1 MLTSEQINQLLNVDE
16 EYKAPEKLMNIL
28 FDKEKR
34 ENLFRAFLECEID
47 VGYDWFHIYFQDE
60 YADRKK
66 KKQDFTPNTVSK
78 LLSTLVGN
86 GPGMNSDIAAGTGG
100 LTIQKWYLDQRSVS
114 PFEYY
119 PRNYFYQCE
128 ELSERALPFLLFNL
142 MIRGMNATVF
152 HGDSLT
158 RDVKQV
164 YFIQNDKDD
173 FLSFSSLNVMPHTET
188 VEEMFHVNEW
198 KEKELEHIESPLNL
212 WGWEIEDR

>member
-34 ENLFRAFLECEID
+34 EKLFCEFLEYEKN

-128 ELSERALPFLLFNL
+128 ELSDRALPFLLFNL
-142 MIRGMNATVF
+142 MIRGMNASVI

-158 RDVKQV
+158 REAKQV

-173 FLSFSSLNVMPHTET
+173 HMSFSSLNVMPHSKD
-188 VEEMFHVNEW
+188 VEKYFDIRKW
-198 KEKELEHIESPLNL
+198 LEEPVKHIESPLNL
-212 WGWEIEDR
+212 WGWEVEYK